1 MIYLIT
7 QLAGFLLL
15 ALASAA
21 LIGWVYASQRAG
33 PARTRQRAER
43 EALVRDLRALATGD
57 GPVVTGAAPELVS
70 LRSRVAIE
78 SARAAEAER
87 NLESA
92 RARAEEAIGRAAE
105 LQRALEA
112 QAPAA
117 LEITPD
123 DAVEVEAT
131 PLSSTDETALQKW
144 RLRYFEQRVRYL
156 ESSNGQ
162 PREPAFGAA
171 PVADVTP
178 VEWRARVA
186 EARATHLEDEL
197 RDVERAARSA
207 PPPVEAP
214 PAPEVAAFAA
224 DPETDALLR
233 WRMLYLERRVAHLQ
247 GETARLSE
255 AVAEP
260 EPVLTA
266 AGADPEL
273 WKWRARYLEA
283 RLRHLETKAPPAIA
297 PPAELAPEAPAEDA
311 PSSEVEAAVPEQ
323 AAPEPLV
330 PAGAEERPPTLPGAR
345 GGAPDDLTLIDGV
358 SPMQQT
364 TLYSLGVFH
373 FDQVAAWTLANV
385 AWVDQYLRLRGRIVE
400 EEWVEQADDLARD
413 GVLAARRV
421 LEDEDA

>member
-21 LIGWVYASQRAG
+21 LVGWAYASHRAA
-33 PARTRQRAER
+33 PARARQRAER

-57 GPVVTGAAPELVS
+57 GPVVTGADPELAS
-70 LRSRVAIE
+70 LRSRLAIE

-87 NLESA
+87 HLEAA
-92 RARAEEAIGRAAE
+92 RGRAEEATGRIAE
-105 LQRALEA
+105 FQRALDA
-112 QAPAA
+112 RTPVA
-117 LEITPD
+117 EIVPD
-123 DAVEVEAT
+123 DALEVEAT
-131 PLSSTDETALQKW
+131 PVESNETALQAW

-156 ESSNGQ
+156 E
-162 PREPAFGAA
+162 GASA
-171 PVADVTP
+171 PVEAEPEAVAPVDATP

-197 RDVERAARSA
+197 RDAERAARST

-214 PAPEVAAFAA
+214 PEPEISAFAA

-247 GETARLSE
+247 GETARLAE

-260 EPVLTA
+260 VPEPVQPL
-266 AGADPEL
+266 AGPDPEL
-273 WKWRARYLEA
+273 WKWRSRYLEA
-283 RLRHLETKAPPAIA
+283 RLRYLEGKAAPAIE
-297 PPAELAPEAPAEDA
+297 PVAELPPEAPAEE
-311 PSSEVEAAVPEQ
+311 PVVEEIVAAEPEPPP
-323 AAPEPLV
+323 APEPLV
-330 PAGAEERPPTLPGAR
+330 PAGAEERPATLPGAR

-373 FDQVAAWTLANV
+373 FDQVAAWSPANV
-385 AWVDQYLRLRGRIVE
+385 AWVDKYLRLRGRIVE
-400 EEWVEQADDLARD
+400 EEWVEQADDLARE
-413 GVLAARRV
+413 GVLVARRV

>member
-21 LIGWVYASQRAG
+21 LIGWVYAAQRAA
-33 PARTRQRAER
+33 PARARQRTER

-57 GPVVTGAAPELVS
+57 GPVVIGADPELVS

-78 SARAAEAER
+78 SARANEAER
-87 NLESA
+87 HLEAA
-92 RARAEEAIGRAAE
+92 RAQAEEATGRAAE

-112 QAPAA
+112 HAPRAA
-117 LEITPD
+117 EIVPD

-131 PLSSTDETALQKW
+131 PVPAGDETALQAW
-144 RLRYFEQRVRYL
+144 RLRYFERRVRYL
-156 ESSNGQ
+156 E
-162 PREPAFGAA
+162 GAGA
-171 PVADVTP
+171 QADVAPEPEPLAAVGVTP
-178 VEWRARVA
+178 IEWRARVA

-197 RDVERAARSA
+197 RDAERAARST
-207 PPPVEAP
+207 PPPVESP
-214 PAPEVAAFAA
+214 PEVSAFAA

-247 GETARLSE
+247 GEAARLAE

-260 EPVLTA
+260 EPAPALT
-266 AGADPEL
+266 GPDPEL

-283 RLRHLETKAPPAIA
+283 RLRYLEARTPPAIEAAADLA
-297 PPAELAPEAPAEDA
+297 PQAPLDEPTTDEALAPEP
-311 PSSEVEAAVPEQ
+311 
-323 AAPEPLV
+323 AAPPPLV

-373 FDQVAAWTLANV
+373 FDQVAAWTAANV

>member
-21 LIGWVYASQRAG
+21 LVGWAYASHRAA
-33 PARTRQRAER
+33 PARTRQRVER
-43 EALVRDLRALATGD
+43 EALIRDLRALATGD
-57 GPVVTGAAPELVS
+57 GPAVTGADPELAS
-70 LRSRVAIE
+70 LRSRLAIE

-87 NLESA
+87 NLEAA
-92 RARAEEAIGRAAE
+92 RGRAEEATGRIAE
-105 LQRALEA
+105 FQRTLEA
-112 QAPAA
+112 RTPGA
-117 LEITPD
+117 EIVSD
-123 DAVEVEAT
+123 DALEVEAT
-131 PLSSTDETALQKW
+131 PIESNETALQAW

-156 ESSNGQ
+156 ESARA
-162 PREPAFGAA
+162 PTERELAA
-171 PVADVTP
+171 VPLAAAELRP

-186 EARATHLEDEL
+186 EARARHLEDEL
-197 RDVERAARSA
+197 RDVERGTRSA
-207 PPPVEAP
+207 PSPVEAP
-214 PAPEVAAFAA
+214 PEPEVSAFAA

-247 GETARLSE
+247 SEAAQLST

-260 EPVLTA
+260 APVLTA
-266 AGADPEL
+266 SGPDPEL

-283 RLRHLETKAPPAIA
+283 RLRYLEAKASVIA
-297 PPAELAPEAPAEDA
+297 PLTEMQPEAPMEDA
-311 PSSEVEAAVPEQ
+311 PVEEVEAAEPETV
-323 AAPEPLV
+323 APEPLV

-345 GGAPDDLTLIDGV
+345 GGGPDDLTLIDGV

-364 TLYSLGVFH
+364 TLNSLGIFH
-373 FDQVAAWTLANV
+373 FDQVAAWTPANV